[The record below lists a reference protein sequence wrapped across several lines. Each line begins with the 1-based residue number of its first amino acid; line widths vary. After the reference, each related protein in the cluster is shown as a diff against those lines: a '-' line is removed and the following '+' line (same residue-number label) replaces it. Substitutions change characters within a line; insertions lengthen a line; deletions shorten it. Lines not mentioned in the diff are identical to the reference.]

1 MKKIYYQRMA
11 GLAIVLACLLAV
23 KNIAGKENDDF
34 STVKFISE
42 SGNSP
47 TLSEFNPNSL
57 DAEGWKNLGFSEKQ
71 SSTILKYKEIVGG
84 EFTSKEQI
92 KKCYVI
98 SDEKFRELEPL
109 MLFSNSTLKTSF
121 ANYNPESSGKLR
133 IPGKFNPDK
142 LSQSDWQKMG
152 YSEKQVAAILKY
164 KNYLGG
170 SFVSKEKLREC
181 FIISSEDWQQMEAS
195 VLLREKTPEDFKK
208 YSKES
213 SFVKSKTVQSAFDPN
228 VLDQKGWMNLGFSEK
243 QAAVI
248 VNYRDKNLRGSFK
261 TLDDIKS
268 CFVISPEKFEE
279 LKPFIRLNE
288 STMNKNVA
296 EKKPEIKNAQTDFSK
311 TDLNTITFK
320 QLIEFGLDERSAGS
334 IIGFRKKLGGFM
346 NKNQILDTYNIDKD
360 LVQKLLAIAPLDNSK
375 VERHSLKTAP
385 EEWLKNHPYFKYS
398 ADKIIFYRV
407 NNPDD
412 EKILKLLKQKP
423 EYDTRMR
430 LYMK

>member
-23 KNIAGKENDDF
+23 KNIAGKENADF

-57 DAEGWKNLGFSEKQ
+57 DAEGWKNLGFSDKQ

-109 MLFSNSTLKTSF
+109 MLFSNNTLKTSF

-152 YSEKQVAAILKY
+152 YSEKQASAILKY

-181 FIISSEDWQQMEAS
+181 FIISNGDWQQMEAS

-288 STMNKNVA
+288 STINKNVA
-296 EKKPEIKNAQTDFSK
+296 EKKLEIKNAQTDFSK

-320 QLIEFGLDERSAGS
+320 QLMEFGLDERSAGS

-423 EYDTRMR
+423 EYETRMR